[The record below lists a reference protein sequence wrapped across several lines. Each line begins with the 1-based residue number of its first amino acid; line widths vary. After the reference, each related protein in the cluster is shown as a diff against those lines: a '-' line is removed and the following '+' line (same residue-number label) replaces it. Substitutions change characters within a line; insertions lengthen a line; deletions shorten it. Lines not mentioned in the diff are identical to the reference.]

1 MRNHEKEKTQEDKN
15 KDGGSMKRGGEV
27 FLKDMAQD
35 LREEMKRS
43 YVKKGKIKVNLS
55 FYKP

>member
-43 YVKKGKIKVNLS
+43 YVKKAK
-55 FYKP
+55 